1 MLLQSCKI
9 YIEGDR
15 EDMERV
21 TNVICSF
28 AEESKIN
35 DDIKHIKSHHIKH
48 IQESN
53 MADTFMV

>member
-1 MLLQSCKI
+1 MLLQSCTI

-28 AEESKIN
+28 AEQSKVN
-35 DDIKHIKSHHIKH
+35 DYIKH

-53 MADTFMV
+53 MAHNFMV

>member
-15 EDMERV
+15 EDIERV

-28 AEESKIN
+28 AEKRKFY
-35 DDIKHIKSHHIKH
+35 DYIKH

-53 MADTFMV
+53 MAHNFIV